1 MSADSGGLVFTR
13 WRRYGKDRLYVDT
26 ADGGKVGFWDLV
38 ADIGH
43 PTAPEHEAALVAAT
57 ARWRTL
63 PPDTEDVVP
72 AVSPSVS
79 PLVVGPPAEG
89 PDPVRTGP
97 DSVPSLGNTGETD
110 DTAETAETAEP
121 ADAVET
127 NETDETEEGVEDDEA
142 GPGDGAEPTPT
153 WIDLADNRAG
163 AEARRQALAAREAA
177 PVKTLVARI
186 LRVHTDERA
195 WRIGADGEER
205 VASSLAKVARKDPR
219 WRFLHAIPVGE
230 RGSDIDHLVIGPA
243 GVFSVNAKH
252 HPRAKIW
259 VAGNTLLVN
268 GARQP
273 YIRNSRHEAARATK
287 LLTAACGFP
296 VQVHG
301 LIVTV
306 GADDV
311 VIKEPPEDVHVV
323 PRIQVARWLR
333 RRGGDHESATLD
345 AIYEAA
351 RRSTTWRAK

>member
-63 PPDTEDVVP
+63 PPDTADVVP
-72 AVSPSVS
+72 PGSPPVVSP
-79 PLVVGPPAEG
+79 PVVGPPA
-89 PDPVRTGP
+89 DALADAHTGP
-97 DSVPSLGNTGETD
+97 DGLPSVGDTG
-110 DTAETAETAEP
+110 DTGETAETR
-121 ADAVET
+121 DALETNET
-127 NETDETEEGVEDDEA
+127 NETDEGVGDDEA

-230 RGSDIDHLVIGPA
+230 RGSDIDHLGIGPA

-351 RRSTTWRAK
+351 RRSTTWRAR